1 MMCLAVAVDVMGLV
15 IMAVTI
21 GVIGLAMLV
30 VFVWYLHSR
39 DKLFTQTIK
48 GIEHSCHDFQR
59 QLNDNTRE
67 AFKSILVTLND
78 TKHALNTSAE
88 VTLQAMTLM
97 GQLREEMR
105 ERGQRPPDR
114 GSHI

>member
-1 MMCLAVAVDVMGLV
+1 MCLAISVDLWGLVVAVLS
-15 IMAVTI
+15 I
-21 GVIGLAMLV
+21 GACNLIVIGI
-30 VFVWYLHSR
+30 FVLYLHSR
-39 DKLFTQTIK
+39 DKLFTQTVK

-78 TKHALNTSAE
+78 TKHALNTSSE
-88 VTLQAMTLM
+88 VTLQAMTLL
-97 GQLREEMR
+97 GQIREEMR
-105 ERGQRPPDR
+105 GEGQKTPDR